1 MDAYWPGTKV
11 IRAETP
17 ATARTVLRVA
27 KADAAR
33 TLVIARLN
41 EALGIAMT
49 SALRSKARYFLA
61 LRYFSPALARLALE
75 HANAARTHAERLR
88 GRIAEMDDEPRP
100 VDADGEPP
108 QAEQPS
114 DPGSLIA
121 LISRDLGKGNETIDR
136 YREIAAFVVTFDDTT
151 QALVEEIVAAEERHA
166 SALAGLL
173 TKASAPY
180 VC

>member
-1 MDAYWPGTKV
+1 
-11 IRAETP
+11 
-17 ATARTVLRVA
+17 
-27 KADAAR
+27 
-33 TLVIARLN
+33 
-41 EALGIAMT
+41 
-49 SALRSKARYFLA
+49 
-61 LRYFSPALARLALE
+61 
-75 HANAARTHAERLR
+75 
-88 GRIAEMDDEPRP
+88 MDDEPRP